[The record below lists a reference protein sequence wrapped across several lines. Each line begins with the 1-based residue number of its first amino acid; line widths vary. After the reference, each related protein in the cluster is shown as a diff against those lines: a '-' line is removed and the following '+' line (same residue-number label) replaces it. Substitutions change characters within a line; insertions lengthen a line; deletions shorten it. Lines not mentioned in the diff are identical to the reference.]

1 MISFLFEKMIS
12 FKSLFKLL
20 VHLFEC
26 YFFCVVYPNQKHW
39 KSQNM
44 EDIEL
49 KWKQDLYCILHH
61 IIKELL
67 FHSIHLIVVT
77 LMFQDLIHNKLEYV
91 SSDFVGISMG
101 KLLPNITIGFFMRGY
116 IDFMTYVGFTEKYKT
131 MYISTFD
138 QCPFIFS
145 QDNNDYNF
153 KLVPNQQSILWYPNP
168 NLKFVNISTYYGSS
182 KGNMISNI
190 DSTGRSTIYRIDGY
204 YIFDS
209 NNGMAVF
216 QYQGISPISSKY
228 FRFIPIA
235 SGYDH
240 YFEYQQIIHY
250 DDNPTNIYKY
260 PLPTITSTPRKT
272 EISFNTLI
280 IIGIITLEAMIIT
293 TLSNMTIHTRA

>member
-1 MISFLFEKMIS
+1 MLSLLCCLSKSKTLEITKYGRYRVEMEAGSILHITSYDKGVVISFNSFNCGYFNVSGFDSIS
-12 FKSLFKLL
+12 G
-20 VHLFEC
+20 
-26 YFFCVVYPNQKHW
+26 
-39 KSQNM
+39 
-44 EDIEL
+44 EL
-49 KWKQDLYCILHH
+49 IY
-61 IIKELL
+61 
-67 FHSIHLIVVT
+67 
-77 LMFQDLIHNKLEYV
+77 NKLEYV

-116 IDFMTYVGFTEKYKT
+116 IDFMAYVGFTEKYKT

-153 KLVPNQQSILWYPNP
+153 KLVPNQQFILWYPNP

-190 DSTGRSTIYRIDGY
+190 DSTGRSTIYRIDGDY
-204 YIFDS
+204 TFDS
-209 NNGMAVF
+209 NNGMAGF
-216 QYQGISPISSKY
+216 QYQGISPISSKF

-260 PLPTITSTPRKT
+260 PLPTITPTPRKT
-272 EISFNTLI
+272 EISLNTLI

-293 TLSNMTIHTRA
+293 TLSIKICLIKYDNTYKSLIGN